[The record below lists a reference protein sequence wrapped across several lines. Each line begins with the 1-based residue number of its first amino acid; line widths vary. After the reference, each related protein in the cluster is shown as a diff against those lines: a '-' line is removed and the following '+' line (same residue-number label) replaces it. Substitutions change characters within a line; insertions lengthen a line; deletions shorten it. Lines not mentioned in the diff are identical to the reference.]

1 MEEWKKRFWVFGF
14 PPLLWM
20 GIICALSSIPGQYI
34 PRSWLF
40 HHVGHLIEYS
50 VFGVLLA
57 RALAHLRIK
66 LNVWTLSLLSIGLIV
81 LFAIFD
87 EWRQSFVS
95 GRHAIPITIF
105 FDGVYATL
113 GVAMYSQIVFVFLMR
128 KRNILRSKRSASG
141 ANPSDV

>member
-20 GIICALSSIPGQYI
+20 GVIFCLSSIPGRYVPKGWFLHQI
-34 PRSWLF
+34 
-40 HHVGHLIEYS
+40 GHLIEYS

-66 LNVWTLSLLSIGLIV
+66 LNVLTLSFLSVFLIA

-87 EWRQSFVS
+87 EWRQSFVP
-95 GRHAIPITIF
+95 GRQAIPITIF
-105 FDGVYATL
+105 FDAAYATL
-113 GVAMYSQIVFVFLMR
+113 GVTLYDEIIFVLLKK
-128 KRNILRSKRSASG
+128 KRNAVP
-141 ANPSDV
+141 AP